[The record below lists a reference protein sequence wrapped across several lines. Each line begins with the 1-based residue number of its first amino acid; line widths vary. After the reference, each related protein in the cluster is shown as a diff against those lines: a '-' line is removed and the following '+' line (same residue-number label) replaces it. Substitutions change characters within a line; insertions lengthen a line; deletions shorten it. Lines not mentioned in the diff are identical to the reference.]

1 MILHHSYRDICP
13 ARSLCIHRIPQY
25 CYRVHGKDDP
35 RATIVV
41 TVLHE
46 VDFESIPV
54 TASAVT
60 SVVLDIMILIAVQ
73 GTVITSWERIYVKN
87 ALLC

>member
-1 MILHHSYRDICP
+1 M
-13 ARSLCIHRIPQY
+13 
-25 CYRVHGKDDP
+25 
-35 RATIVV
+35 V